1 MKQKILFVC
10 NNLNHGG
17 IPRALVNLLQEIAG
31 SCEIDLLLFYPSGS
45 YLTPGAGIRPDS
57 ARRGSSAAA
66 GDSAGR
72 SAENVEAAGAAAGHF
87 GGHEPPAW
95 EFFGPE
101 DCICF
106 CAGAVRI

>member
-1 MKQKILFVC
+1 MKQKKILFVC

-45 YLTPGAGIRPDS
+45 YLTQVPESVRILHGEGLLPLLGIPQADLQRT
-57 ARRGSSAAA
+57 
-66 GDSAGR
+66 
-72 SAENVEAAGAAAGHF
+72 
-87 GGHEPPAW
+87 PAW

>member
-1 MKQKILFVC
+1 M
-10 NNLNHGG
+10 
-17 IPRALVNLLQEIAG
+17 VNLLQEIAG

-45 YLTPGAGIRPDS
+45 YLTQVPESVRILHGEGLLPLLGIPAG
-57 ARRGSSAAA
+57 GF
-66 GDSAGR
+66 
-72 SAENVEAAGAAAGHF
+72 AENVEAAGAAAGHF